1 MKTIRTEEAVGL
13 PLSHD
18 ITRIDYG
25 KTKEVCFKRTY
36 SCSRRYSNSFII
48 REKHLFVSLD
58 PAEIHEEEA
67 ATFLYNLLTD
77 DSCQPSEVHEGK
89 IVLKLVREVF

>member
-25 KTKEVCFKRTY
+25 KTKEVCFKKGH
-36 SCSRRYSNSFII
+36 IVVQEDI
-48 REKHLFVSLD
+48 PILLSLLNY
-58 PAEIHEEEA
+58 PLHK
-67 ATFLYNLLTD
+67 LL
-77 DSCQPSEVHEGK
+77 
-89 IVLKLVREVF
+89 

>member
-25 KTKEVCFKRTY
+25 KTKEVCFKKGHIVVQEVCFLG
-36 SCSRRYSNSFII
+36 SSRN
-48 REKHLFVSLD
+48 
-58 PAEIHEEEA
+58 
-67 ATFLYNLLTD
+67 T
-77 DSCQPSEVHEGK
+77 
-89 IVLKLVREVF
+89 

>member
-25 KTKEVCFKRTY
+25 KTKEVCFKKGHIVVQEDIPILL
-36 SCSRRYSNSFII
+36 SLGK
-48 REKHLFVSLD
+48 KHLFVSLD
-58 PAEIHEEEA
+58 QQKYMKKRQRHFCI
-67 ATFLYNLLTD
+67 T
-77 DSCQPSEVHEGK
+77 C
-89 IVLKLVREVF
+89 

>member
-25 KTKEVCFKRTY
+25 RPRKC
-36 SCSRRYSNSFII
+36 
-48 REKHLFVSLD
+48 
-58 PAEIHEEEA
+58 
-67 ATFLYNLLTD
+67 
-77 DSCQPSEVHEGK
+77 
-89 IVLKLVREVF
+89 VLKKDI

>member
-25 KTKEVCFKRTY
+25 KDQG
-36 SCSRRYSNSFII
+36 S
-48 REKHLFVSLD
+48 
-58 PAEIHEEEA
+58 
-67 ATFLYNLLTD
+67 
-77 DSCQPSEVHEGK
+77 
-89 IVLKLVREVF
+89 VF